1 MIDGL
6 SSDQE
11 LCLISFD
18 NAPRKLTGFTNNKRL
33 LRDALDQIAVADVAS
48 DLEQALRLV
57 QALGRSEPFDEVLL
71 FSDGN
76 FPPRVNFDLSFKL
89 NYQRLPTGRAEP
101 RHHGVERPAGGDRR
115 LGRVCADRRF
125 RRRRRQ
131 RVG

>member
-6 SSDQE
+6 ASDQE
-11 LCLISFD
+11 LCLISFN
-18 NAPRKLTGFTNNKRL
+18 NAPHKLTGFTNNKRL
-33 LRDALDQIAVADVAS
+33 LRDALDQIEVADVPS

-89 NYQRLPTGRAEP
+89 NYQRLP
-101 RHHGVERPAGGDRR
+101 PAGPNLGITAFSAQRAVDWR
-115 LGRVCADRRF
+115 LGRVRAD
-125 RRRRRQ
+125 
-131 RVG
+131 